1 MCYVV
6 IGQENQKQS
15 HVKQLSKEK
24 KDLDMAIKIFN
35 MKRIDIVYLNIY
47 HDNVI

>member
-24 KDLDMAIKIFN
+24 KDLDIAIKNRHCLF
-35 MKRIDIVYLNIY
+35 KYIY
-47 HDNVI
+47 QTIIR